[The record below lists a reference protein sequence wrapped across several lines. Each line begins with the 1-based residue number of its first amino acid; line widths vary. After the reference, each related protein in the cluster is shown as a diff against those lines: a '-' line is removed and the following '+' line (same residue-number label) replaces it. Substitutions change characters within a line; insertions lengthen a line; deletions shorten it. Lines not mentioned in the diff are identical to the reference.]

1 MKRFEGKVA
10 LVTGAASGIGLATA
24 VRLAQEGAAGVAVV
38 DINESVKETA
48 GKVEALGAKALAL
61 TCDIS
66 NVERVNQTVAAV
78 VAAFDR
84 LDVLCNVAGILRA
97 DHTVELKDE
106 NWDKV
111 IRTNLYGTFYMCRA
125 ALPHLVDGAILV
137 EGGVGGGGQDPTD
150 AVMAWFESWP
160 VPFVDATAAAEHLGG
175 GPVGRAWAAGLG
187 VTPEGLVPRFDPDV
201 LRSAIEAVHA
211 TERWAEWRDITGSLL
226 LVRAQNGYL
235 AGEEARRMLEE
246 NARARLVEVADA
258 GHDVHL
264 DSAEAVAAA
273 IRTFARNDVS

>member
-1 MKRFEGKVA
+1 MRDDVWPARRVA
-10 LVTGAASGIGLATA
+10 TGDGVELHVRDTGPGSGSPTLVLLHGLGGYA
-24 VRLAQEGAAGVAVV
+24 EEWWPVAR
-38 DINESVKETA
+38 EL
-48 GKVEALGAKALAL
+48 LG
-61 TCDIS
+61 S
-66 NVERVNQTVAAV
+66 SRTVAFDQRGHGASTTRPDDLSREAYVADVGAV
-78 VAAFDR
+78 IDGLGLGRV
-84 LDVLCNVAGILRA
+84 VLVGQSMGA
-97 DHTVELKDE
+97 HTAL
-106 NWDKV
+106 
-111 IRTNLYGTFYMCRA
+111 MASA